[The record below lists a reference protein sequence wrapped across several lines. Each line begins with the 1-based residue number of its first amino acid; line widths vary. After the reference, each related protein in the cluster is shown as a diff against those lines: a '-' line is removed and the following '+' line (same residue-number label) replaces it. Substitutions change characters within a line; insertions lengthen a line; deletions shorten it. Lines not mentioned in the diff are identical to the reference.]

1 MPVTLDDYARVV
13 GNEVIDQLRQL
24 AAPLAGLSIVHVNS
38 TRYGGGVAEI
48 LDRLVPL
55 MQELGLK
62 ASWEVM
68 RGTPEFYQCTKSFHN
83 ALQGRS
89 VRIRDELLGAY
100 ERVNAENAEE
110 LRPKLEDAEIVF
122 IHDPQPAPLLR
133 STPNRKGKWVWRCH
147 IDVSTPYRPVWKYL
161 REFIVPYDA
170 SI

>member
-110 LRPKLEDAEIVF
+110 LRLRIRVPPLADHPCELVIETVVVVGNLLVLNGEDQRRGLA
-122 IHDPQPAPLLR
+122 
-133 STPNRKGKWVWRCH
+133 
-147 IDVSTPYRPVWKYL
+147 
-161 REFIVPYDA
+161 
-170 SI
+170 